1 MKFSIQI
8 AVMLI
13 VTLLFLASLISV
25 YFAAQDE
32 QTLPLILVA
41 GANIVAVILL
51 TFVITRGILRPLKV
65 IKAVVMKVGRGD
77 LSLRIQKTGAR
88 EIEELQN
95 AFNGMITRVQRTQEM
110 KTEFVSLAAHQ
121 LRTPL
126 TAIKWSTRMVIDGDT
141 GPVNK
146 EQQELLEK
154 TSESTDRMI
163 ELINDLLNVARI
175 EEGRY
180 LYKPAFAQIDDI
192 VKSMVELYQDVAKQ
206 KEVTLEVKSLNDN
219 IPEVIIDVEKIKLVV
234 QSLLENALRY
244 TPKKGR
250 VTVQVL
256 HSAKEVQVSIEDT
269 GIGIPKDQESRI
281 FDKFFRATNAKEVE
295 VNGSGLG
302 LYLASNIMKAHGGKI
317 RFKSKEGK
325 GTIFTLALPIK
336 KDIEEFLN
344 KG

>member
-8 AVMLI
+8 AVILI
-13 VTLLFLASLISV
+13 VALLFLASLISV
-25 YFAAQDE
+25 YFAAQEE

-41 GANIVAVILL
+41 GANIMAVILL
-51 TFVITRGILRPLKV
+51 TFVITRGILRPLKI

-77 LSLRIQKTGAR
+77 LSLRIKRTGAR

-95 AFNGMITRVQRTQEM
+95 AFNGMITRVQRAQEM

-163 ELINDLLNVARI
+163 GLINDLLNVARI

-180 LYKPAFAQIDDI
+180 LYKPSFAKIDDI
-192 VKSMVELYQDVAKQ
+192 VKSMVESYQDVAKQ
-206 KEVTLEVKSLNDN
+206 NGVALELKILNEK
-219 IPEVIIDVEKIKLVV
+219 IPQVIVDVEKIKLVV
-234 QSLLENALRY
+234 QSILENALRY

-256 HSAKEVQVSIEDT
+256 YNAKEVQVSIEDT
-269 GIGIPKDQESRI
+269 GIGIPKEQESRI
-281 FDKFFRATNAKEVE
+281 FDKFFRATNAKEME

-317 RFKSKEGK
+317 RFESKEGK
-325 GTIFTLALPIK
+325 GTTFTLALPIK